1 MAKTILDHAKEILY
15 DRKEEKERQ
24 YGPFK
29 ESMAKAAAAASVLAG
44 HVLSPNDIYAALIG
58 VKLSRQ
64 GYANKYDNIVDCI
77 VYLAQ
82 MSDELEELRPKN
94 IVFTGEVPKGFR
106 AIEQVGDTTYHQKDG
121 ELYEDFCFR
130 VNEARRQF
138 ATKRE
143 PYESE
148 PDYRKRMGFTPSVN
162 DILTSEADARE
173 IEKTIKLAKRYG
185 TEGPLKRM
193 TKQEPNATK
202 KISTPV
208 KNSIKKSNNNSGRKT
223 RKAAKR

>member
-148 PDYRKRMGFTPSVN
+148 LDYRKRMGFAPSLVVKK
-162 DILTSEADARE
+162 DHLLFPKDTVVR
-173 IEKTIKLAKRYG
+173 
-185 TEGPLKRM
+185 PM
-193 TKQEPNATK
+193 TVKYKKNATK
-202 KISTPV
+202 KVFTAA
-208 KNSIKKSNNNSGRKT
+208 KNSVKKPNINRGRTSRKT
-223 RKAAKR
+223 AKR